1 LADDNN
7 NRTPEQLAEELNA
20 LRDETELRKML
31 NALTEE
37 QLEQV
42 RELGSL
48 RKEIKG
54 QLVEIL
60 HSKQTSIK
68 QLEDELKA
76 LNELI
81 YANDKLHV
89 RQVASNLKREVTI
102 ELRRK
107 QIRQFEKEIKLGNKQ
122 NIDKLKAL
130 KKEEANWRL
139 IDKAIPD
146 VLKRAVKAPM
156 LTAQTLGTVALLKFG
171 KSVFDLAKNLHDME
185 AGFMKATGASQDL
198 ARSVTNVYEET
209 RQYGVTAENAS
220 AATQALHAG
229 FTDFTFASEGQQ
241 KSLIKTGAILDKMGI
256 SNQDFAASVQISTKA
271 LGMSSTEAEQNML
284 DLEKFAE
291 NLGVAPAE
299 MAKQFAGAGA
309 MMAKMGDQGV
319 GAFKDLQIAAK
330 VSGMEMQKILT
341 LTDKFDTFEGAAEMA
356 GKLNA
361 AMGGNFVNAMDMM
374 MATNPAERFEMIR
387 DSLDQAGLS
396 FDDMS
401 YYQKKFYADSLGLS
415 DVSELALVMSGNT
428 DLVSG
433 SVEESSQNIEEA
445 ARRAQTMQ
453 SFQEKLNMT
462 FVQMIPV
469 FTPLID
475 KLSSFA
481 EWLGKNAENLAIL
494 TKVVVGFIA
503 LFKLF
508 QGIRLIQIAL
518 KAWSV
523 ASAGVAAANAAAA
536 ASTGALATTQAGAT
550 ATTAGVAAANAA
562 AAASTGALATT
573 QAGATA
579 TTAALATTQGVAA
592 TSTYTLAGAAAAL
605 NVSTGGLMIAV
616 GLALTAFIALMT
628 WLFKKDVSA
637 STFLEGL
644 GKIAHVFK
652 DIAIAVFEALNPIS
666 LMTKLINAL
675 GSLMSGV
682 LSGITSLFTAL
693 AAPEVAENIMKI
705 GAAITD
711 IPLRK
716 NVEFIASMAAT
727 TVAATAAGGLA
738 AAMAPIV
745 PGGVGG
751 AGTPTAAP
759 PAGAPPRTVE
769 KVRQPISIELKGD
782 KLAEFVVEVVGEK
795 VYEVNFA

>member
-508 QGIRLIQIAL
+508 QGIRLVQIAL

-523 ASAGVAAANAAAA
+523 AS
-536 ASTGALATTQAGAT
+536 
-550 ATTAGVAAANAA
+550 AGVAAANAA